1 MKFAGFWI
9 RVGAFLV
16 DVVLI
21 VIFGI
26 IIFEYSLFSA
36 TVEAYIFWFS
46 IILYI
51 FLLPLTKL
59 QGTIGKVVFGLRIVS
74 SKNGQR
80 IKIWQ
85 AVVRGILLLLQL
97 VIRLLFLVVAFH
109 KEKQG
114 LHDLAAKTY
123 VIKVN
128 HGKKEVIEL

>member
-21 VIFGI
+21 VILTT
-26 IIFEYSLFSA
+26 IIFDYSLFSD
-36 TVEAYIFWFS
+36 TDGTIVLLVS
-46 IILYI
+46 IISYI

-74 SKNGQR
+74 AKNGQR
-80 IKIWQ
+80 IKVWQ
-85 AVVRGILLLLQL
+85 AVVRGFLFLLIQL
-97 VIRLLFLVVAFH
+97 FIRLLFLVVAFH
-109 KEKQG
+109 TKKQG

-128 HGKKEVIEL
+128 RGKKEVI